1 MNNKTGKFVAKMKPF
16 RTSIKMVAYDVNLI
30 RKRERMIREAIS
42 KVIERKNLDEKQMVG
57 VMNEIMSGETT
68 PAQIGSFITA
78 LRMKG
83 ETIEE
88 ISGAAMVM
96 REKATGIATGV
107 AVEKGEI
114 LVDTCGTGGDS
125 SGTFN
130 VSTTTAFVVA
140 AAGIPVAKH
149 GNRSVSSKCGSADV
163 LEALGVNL
171 NLTPEQV
178 GACVKEVGIGF
189 LFAPMLHGAMKHA
202 IGPRREIGI
211 RTIFNILGPLTNPA
225 EANVQL
231 LGVYSPDLCEKLA
244 RVLGRLGSLRALVVC
259 GAGNVDEFTVTGD
272 NDVAEL
278 SNGEVRTYTV
288 RPEDVGF
295 GRSRMVDLKGGDTP
309 EESAG
314 ILRDVLGGA
323 EGPKRNMLMLN
334 SGAALYAAGKVPGL
348 KSGVELATQIIDSGA
363 ALNKLEALINFS
375 KNAS

>member
-1 MNNKTGKFVAKMKPF
+1 
-16 RTSIKMVAYDVNLI
+16 
-30 RKRERMIREAIS
+30 MIREAIAR
-42 KVIERKNLDEKQMVG
+42 VIERKDLNEKQMVE

-88 ISGAAMVM
+88 ISGAATVM
-96 REKATGIATGV
+96 REKATRIETGV
-107 AVEKGEI
+107 AVDKGEI
-114 LVDTCGTGGDS
+114 LVDTCGTGGDN

-149 GNRSVSSKCGSADV
+149 GNRSVSSQCGSADV

-171 NLTPEQV
+171 DLIPEQV
-178 GACVKEVGIGF
+178 GKCVREVGIGF
-189 LFAPMLHGAMKHA
+189 LFAPMLHSAMKHA
-202 IGPRREIGI
+202 IGPRREIGV
-211 RTIFNILGPLTNPA
+211 RTIFNVLGPLTNPA
-225 EANVQL
+225 GANVQL

-244 RVLGRLGSLRALVVC
+244 RVLGRLGSRRALVVC

-272 NDVAEL
+272 TEVAEL

-288 RPEDVGF
+288 RPEDAGL
-295 GRSRMVDLKGGDTP
+295 GRSRLVDLQGGDTP
-309 EESAG
+309 EESAA

-323 EGPKRNMLMLN
+323 KGAKRDMLLLN

-348 KSGVELATQIIDSGA
+348 KTGVVLATGIIDSGA
-363 ALNKLEALINFS
+363 ALAKLEALIKFS
-375 KNAS
+375 QNVS

>member
-1 MNNKTGKFVAKMKPF
+1 
-16 RTSIKMVAYDVNLI
+16 
-30 RKRERMIREAIS
+30 MIREAIS
-42 KVIERKNLDEKQMVG
+42 RVIERKDLDEKQMVG

-107 AVEKGEI
+107 AVDKGEI

-225 EANVQL
+225 GANVQL

-288 RPEDVGF
+288 RPEDVGL
-295 GRSRMVDLKGGDTP
+295 GRSRMVDLKGGNTP

-323 EGPKRNMLMLN
+323 EGPKRSMLMLN

-363 ALNKLEALINFS
+363 ALDKLEALINFS
-375 KNAS
+375 QNAS

>member
-1 MNNKTGKFVAKMKPF
+1 
-16 RTSIKMVAYDVNLI
+16 
-30 RKRERMIREAIS
+30 MIREAIS
-42 KVIERKNLDEKQMVG
+42 QVIEGNDLDEKQMVE

-96 REKATGIATGV
+96 REKATRIATGV
-107 AVEKGEI
+107 DVDKGEI

-140 AAGIPVAKH
+140 ATGIPVAKH
-149 GNRSVSSKCGSADV
+149 GNRSISSHCGSADV

-171 NLTPEQV
+171 DLSPDQV
-178 GACVKEVGIGF
+178 GACVREVGIGF

-202 IGPRREIGI
+202 IGPRRELGI
-211 RTIFNILGPLTNPA
+211 RTVFNVLGPLTNPA
-225 EANVQL
+225 GANVQL

-259 GAGNVDEFTVTGD
+259 GAGNVDELTITGD
-272 NDVAEL
+272 TTVAEL
-278 SNGEVRTYTV
+278 SNNDVRTYTV

-295 GRSRMVDLKGGDTP
+295 GRSSLADLKGGDTP
-309 EESAG
+309 EEAAV
-314 ILRDVLGGA
+314 ILREVLGGA
-323 EGPKRNMLMLN
+323 EGPRRDMLLLN
-334 SGAALYAAGKVPGL
+334 SGAALYAAGKAADL
-348 KSGVELATQIIDSGA
+348 KTGVEQAARIIDSGA
-363 ALNKLEALINFS
+363 ALAKLETLINFS
-375 KNAS
+375 QNAS